1 MSSQQKDIE
10 SSDEEHDFILEKK
23 ETVVTSNEEI
33 PNEEILNEEQSQKHV
48 IKNATV
54 FNTVELEES
63 SDSEYEEIIIRK
75 KIKKKGRKNRK
86 NRKKK
91 EKKLE
96 NDDNVKLRDFV
107 NELEHV
113 NMFNFQVEPIGQ

>member
-75 KIKKKGRKNRK
+75 KKKRKI
-86 NRKKK
+86 RKKNK
-91 EKKLE
+91 WTVLATNPHFYREKASICIQKWWKKIK
-96 NDDNVKLRDFV
+96 NPN
-107 NELEHV
+107 
-113 NMFNFQVEPIGQ
+113 